1 VDLKSQI
8 WFTPGFILH
17 SGTIVQNLVH
27 ILLSGCCYV
36 SPAVHFFHP
45 RIVSNQGAVNC
56 LDRWTCIRKW
66 NVHVWG
72 EVRGLPL
79 GSVPPD
85 SCLCRAVGIQRTRRQ
100 PRGGQPLHILDALL
114 LGLATSRVNT
124 MHFEIIA
131 LIHFPSVR
139 NLHVYMSLLLFLE
152 NKSL

>member
-1 VDLKSQI
+1 MDLKSQI

-27 ILLSGCCYV
+27 VLPYGCCYV
-36 SPAVHFFHP
+36 SSVVPLFHP
-45 RIVSNQGAVNC
+45 RIVSNQGAVIC
-56 LDRWTCIRKW
+56 LDCGPCGRKW
-66 NVHVWG
+66 NMHVLG

-85 SCLCRAVGIQRTRRQ
+85 SCLYGAVGIQRTRRQ
-100 PRGGQPLHILDALL
+100 PRGGQPLHILDGLL

-131 LIHFPSVR
+131 LIHFPFMI
-139 NLHVYMSLLLFLE
+139 NLHVGKCPYFFQAV
-152 NKSL
+152 K